1 MGDKTGTRELT
12 IRNALADL
20 HRMSDWLADSARE
33 LELDRELAVRL
44 KVCALE
50 AVSNVI
56 RYAYSDRDTHVIG
69 LHLTV
74 AGGRVTLEIDD
85 DGRPFN
91 PLSLPDRAPLPDVDK
106 AQMAG
111 IGVRIIRG
119 LLPESRYEWRDG
131 RNVLVLASAA
141 Y

>member
-1 MGDKTGTRELT
+1 MGGKTGTRELT

-20 HRMSDWLADSARE
+20 HRMSDWITDSTRE
-33 LELDRELAVRL
+33 LEVDREMAVRL

-50 AVSNVI
+50 AVSNVL
-56 RYAYSDRDTHVIG
+56 RYAYADRETHLIG

-91 PLSLPDRAPLPDVDK
+91 PLSLPDRSPPPNVDK

-119 LLPESRYEWRDG
+119 LLPQSRYEWRDG
-131 RNVLVLASAA
+131 RNVLVLAGAA

>member
-91 PLSLPDRAPLPDVDK
+91 PLSLPDRAPLPDIDK

-131 RNVLVLASAA
+131 RNVLVLAGAA